1 MNLVVV
7 RNSMIRGDQIH
18 FYLIPRDV
26 NIKKSILKGNGIF
39 KLMDFLVIMGA
50 QGVLCNPYRVKMEWN
65 MKIWRIELYNGWRR
79 TYYLAKHLTEK
90 PNKTQY

>member
-26 NIKKSILKGNGIF
+26 NIEKSILKGNGIF
-39 KLMDFLVIMGA
+39 KLLDFLVIMGA
-50 QGVLCNPYRVKMEWN
+50 KEVPVV
-65 MKIWRIELYNGWRR
+65 
-79 TYYLAKHLTEK
+79 
-90 PNKTQY
+90 